1 MKKKKDSEFLL
12 MKILIDIKDILKM
25 TNSMDKENLFLKME
39 ILIQVIL
46 LRINLMA

>member
-1 MKKKKDSEFLL
+1 MKKKKDLEFLL

-46 LRINLMA
+46 QRIN

>member
-12 MKILIDIKDILKM
+12 IKILIDIKDNLKM

-46 LRINLMA
+46 QRINLMA